1 VDDGSSELME
11 EDDVTDVERG
21 ESELE
26 RLGYTVVMCWADLT

>member
-1 VDDGSSELME
+1 VDDESDELME

-26 RLGYTVVMCWADLT
+26 RLGYTVLMCWADLT